1 MANEVRK
8 TDEYGTPTNQGISP
22 AKPRPTTRPTT
33 RVPFHASATGIGT
46 VKSMIIGYARV
57 STHDQNIQLQTD
69 ALTKAGCE
77 KIYADQG
84 ISGTKTSRPQLDRMI
99 DTLRAG
105 DTVTVWKLDRLGRS
119 VQDLVALI
127 NLLRDRHVQFVSLT
141 EAIDTTTTGGI
152 LIFNIFASLAQFERD
167 LIVERTTAGLQAA
180 KARGHKGGRPRKITP
195 SQAKRIRQLHQ
206 QGELSA
212 SQIGKIYGVG
222 RTTIYRTLKQNP

>member
-8 TDEYGTPTNQGISP
+8 TDEYGTPINQGISP
-22 AKPRPTTRPTT
+22 AKPRPTTRPTI

-84 ISGTKTSRPQLDRMI
+84 VSGTKTSRPQLDRM
-99 DTLRAG
+99 
-105 DTVTVWKLDRLGRS
+105 
-119 VQDLVALI
+119 
-127 NLLRDRHVQFVSLT
+127 
-141 EAIDTTTTGGI
+141 IDTTTTGGI